1 MFKIKGYLKGK
12 KYISR
17 KKFKSEKAALT
28 HAYSKFVYT
37 AKGGKKKK
45 HSLTNIEIVK
55 V

>member
-1 MFKIKGYLKGK
+1 MFKIKGKLKGK
-12 KYISR
+12 NYLSR
-17 KKFKSEKAALT
+17 KKFKTEQAALK

-37 AKGGKKKK
+37 AKGERKKK